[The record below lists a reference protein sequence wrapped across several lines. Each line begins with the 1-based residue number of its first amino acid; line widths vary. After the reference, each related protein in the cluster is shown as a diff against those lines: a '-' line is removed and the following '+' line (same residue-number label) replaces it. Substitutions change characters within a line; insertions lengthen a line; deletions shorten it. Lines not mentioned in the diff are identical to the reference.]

1 MLLQIEEPN
10 APIKENGHQ
19 SQAIGIDLGTTHT
32 VVSYV
37 KNNQVETISINGSK
51 LMPSVVGCD
60 AKGLIVGK
68 QAQECGTCIYS
79 IKRNM
84 HKPAEKIAF
93 NKTTVELT
101 AEILKTA
108 KKAAET
114 TLGEPIHDAVITVPA
129 YFDDTQRQAT
139 KDAAQLAGINVLRL
153 LNEPTAAALA
163 YGLDKKTEGLYLVYD
178 LGGGTFDV
186 SLLKFTKGVF
196 QVIGTNGNTALGGDD
211 IDHTIVEFLQWEKT
225 SNNRLKAKK
234 LKHDVALQSQTL
246 LSQND
251 LLNLSKDFV
260 QETLA
265 CCDQV
270 LKDTTYKPED
280 LDGIILVGGSTRLY
294 GLSDTIEKHFNQK
307 PYQDIDPDLSISHGA
322 ALTAHALT
330 QGADTLLLDV
340 TPLSLGMEIMGGLIE
355 KIIPRNSPIP
365 VQKAQ
370 EFTTYQD
377 NQTGLKVHVLQGERE
392 MVNDCRSLC
401 EFTFSNIPPMP
412 AGMARIRITFALDAD
427 GLLSVSAKEMH
438 TNKEQHVEVKPS
450 YGLTENQMYKML
462 YDAQFHAKQD
472 IQERLLNEAIVQTS
486 HLLKVVSRAIE
497 EDRDLLKDSE
507 YTHIKQL
514 IKKLKNSI
522 SKKDCDNIK
531 QLKEELSQTTQA
543 FAEKRLERSIS
554 KQLVNSNT

>member
-1 MLLQIEEPN
+1 MTKEIKFILNDERINIDVNPNSTLLDFIRKIKHLPGTKEVCREGDCGACSVLSGELIEGK
-10 APIKENGHQ
+10 IFYK
-19 SQAIGIDLGTTHT
+19 
-32 VVSYV
+32 
-37 KNNQVETISINGSK
+37 TINS
-51 LMPSVVGCD
+51 
-60 AKGLIVGK
+60 
-68 QAQECGTCIYS
+68 CIYPLGNCTNKHIVTIEGLNQTKLNFQQNAFAENEAAQCGFCTPGFIIATTGFLINNENYNLESALKSLDGNICRCTGYGS
-79 IKRNM
+79 IKRALTNIIRNI
-84 HKPAEKIAF
+84 KPQSEQNRLDFLI
-93 NKTTVELT
+93 ES
-101 AEILKTA
+101 
-108 KKAAET
+108 
-114 TLGEPIHDAVITVPA
+114 
-129 YFDDTQRQAT
+129 
-139 KDAAQLAGINVLRL
+139 NVLPIYFKDIPNDL
-153 LNEPTAAALA
+153 AKLESAAKESDNSEWKN
-163 YGLDKKTEGLYLVYD
+163 YIS
-178 LGGGTFDV
+178 GGT
-186 SLLKFTKGVF
+186 
-196 QVIGTNGNTALGGDD
+196 
-211 IDHTIVEFLQWEKT
+211 
-225 SNNRLKAKK
+225 
-234 LKHDVALQSQTL
+234 
-246 LSQND
+246 D
-251 LLNLSKDFV
+251 LF
-260 QETLA
+260 
-265 CCDQV
+265 
-270 LKDTTYKPED
+270 
-280 LDGIILVGGSTRLY
+280 
-294 GLSDTIEKHFNQK
+294 
-307 PYQDIDPDLSISHGA
+307 
-322 ALTAHALT
+322 
-330 QGADTLLLDV
+330 
-340 TPLSLGMEIMGGLIE
+340 
-355 KIIPRNSPIP
+355 

>member
-10 APIKENGHQ
+10 APIKENANQ

-37 KNNQVETISINGSK
+37 KNNTVETVFINGSH
-51 LMPSVVGCD
+51 LMPSVVGCN
-60 AKGLIVGK
+60 AKGLMAGK
-68 QAQECGTCIYS
+68 SAQECDGCIYS

-84 HKPAEKIAF
+84 HQPAEKLAF
-93 NKTTVELT
+93 GKTTVELT

-108 KKAAET
+108 KEAAEK

-139 KDAAQLAGINVLRL
+139 KDAAKLAGLNVLRL

-196 QVIGTNGNTALGGDD
+196 QVIGTSGNTALGGDD
-211 IDHTIVEFLQWEKT
+211 IDQKIVEFLKWENT
-225 SNNRLKAKK
+225 LENRLKAKT
-234 LKHDVALQSQTL
+234 LKHAVIKNDTNLI
-246 LSQND
+246 SQND
-251 LLNLSKDFV
+251 LSSLSKDLI
-260 QETLA
+260 QETLT

-270 LKDTTYKPED
+270 LKDTACKPED
-280 LDGIILVGGSTRLY
+280 LDGVILVGGSTRLY
-294 GLSDTIEKHFNQK
+294 GLSDEIEKHFNQK

-330 QGADTLLLDV
+330 QGAETLLLDV

-377 NQTGLKVHVLQGERE
+377 NQTGLKIHVLQGERE
-392 MVNDCRSLC
+392 MVKDCRSLC

-412 AGMARIRITFALDAD
+412 AGMARIRITFSLDAD

-438 TNKEQHVEVKPS
+438 TNKEQHVDVKPS
-450 YGLTENQMYKML
+450 YGLTEDQMHKML
-462 YDAQFHAKQD
+462 YDAQLHAKED
-472 IQERLLNEAIVQTS
+472 IHERLLNEAIVQTT
-486 HLLKVVSRAIE
+486 HLLKVVSHAIE
-497 EDRDLLKDSE
+497 EDRDLLNDSE
-507 YTHIKQL
+507 YKYIQDLMVK
-514 IKKLKNSI
+514 IKNSI
-522 SKKDCDNIK
+522 SLKDCDNIK
-531 QLKEELSQTTQA
+531 QLKEELSQKTQI

-554 KQLVNSNT
+554 KKLINTNT

>member
-10 APIKENGHQ
+10 APITRHRQ
-19 SQAIGIDLGTTHT
+19 SFQAIGIDLGTTHT

-37 KNNQVETISINGSK
+37 KDDQIKTVSINGCS
-51 LMPSVVGCD
+51 LMPSVVSSNTT
-60 AKGLIVGK
+60 GLIAGK
-68 QAQECGTCIYS
+68 LAQQCATCIYS

-84 HKPAEKIAF
+84 HKPAEKLAF
-93 NKTTVELT
+93 GKTTVELT
-101 AEILKTA
+101 AAILRTA
-108 KKAAET
+108 KVAAEKE
-114 TLGEPIHDAVITVPA
+114 LGDPVDDAVITVPA

-139 KDAAQLAGINVLRL
+139 KDAAKLAGLNVLRL

-196 QVIGTNGNTALGGDD
+196 QVIATNGNTALGGDD
-211 IDHTIVEFLQWEKT
+211 IDQKIVTFLKWENSLENK
-225 SNNRLKAKK
+225 LKAKV
-234 LKHDVALQSQTL
+234 LKHALTSENNTV
-246 LSQND
+246 LSQDD
-251 LLNLSKDFV
+251 LLNLSADLIE
-260 QETLA
+260 ETLS

-270 LKDTTYKPED
+270 LTDANYKPDD
-280 LDGIILVGGSTRLY
+280 LNGVVLVGGSTRLY
-294 GLSDTIEKHFNQK
+294 GLSNALEKHFKQK

-330 QGADTLLLDV
+330 QGSETLLLDV
-340 TPLSLGMEIMGGLIE
+340 TPLSLGMEIMGGLTE

-377 NQTGLKVHVLQGERE
+377 NQTGLKVHIVQGERE
-392 MVNDCRSLC
+392 MVKDCRSLC

-438 TNKEQHVEVKPS
+438 TNKEQHVAVKPS
-450 YGLTENQMYKML
+450 YGLTEDELYQML
-462 YDAQFHAKQD
+462 YDAQLHAKED
-472 IQERLLNEAIVQTS
+472 MTERLLNEAIVQTN
-486 HLLKVVSRAIE
+486 HLLKVVLHAIE
-497 EDRDLLKDSE
+497 EDRDLLQDME
-507 YTHIKQL
+507 YEHIQELIKQ
-514 IKKLKNSI
+514 IKHSI
-522 SKKDCDNIK
+522 YVKDYDRIK
-531 QLKEELSQTTQA
+531 QLKEEISQKTQN

-554 KQLVNSNT
+554 KKLINTST

>member
-10 APIKENGHQ
+10 ASTKQNMHQ

-37 KNNQVETISINGSK
+37 HNNTVETVVINGSY
-51 LMPSVVGCD
+51 LMPSVVGCN
-60 AKGLIVGK
+60 AKGLMAGK
-68 QAQECGTCIYS
+68 SAQECEGCIYS

-84 HKPAEKIAF
+84 HKPAEKLAF
-93 NKTTVELT
+93 GKTTVELT

-108 KKAAET
+108 KVATEK
-114 TLGEPIHDAVITVPA
+114 TLGESIYDAVITVPA

-139 KDAAQLAGINVLRL
+139 KDAAKLAGINVLRL

-196 QVIGTNGNTALGGDD
+196 QVIGTSGNTALGGDD
-211 IDHTIVEFLQWEKT
+211 IDQKIVEFLKWDNTLE
-225 SNNRLKAKK
+225 NRLKAKT
-234 LKHDVALQSQTL
+234 LKHDVIKGNTSLI
-246 LSQND
+246 SQND
-251 LLNLSKDFV
+251 LLALSKDLV
-260 QETLA
+260 QETLL

-270 LKDTTYKPED
+270 LKDASYQPAN
-280 LDGIILVGGSTRLY
+280 LDGVILVGGSTRLH
-294 GLSDTIEKHFNQK
+294 GLSDVIEKHFNQK
-307 PYQDIDPDLSISHGA
+307 PYQDIDPDLSVSHGA

-330 QGADTLLLDV
+330 EGAETLLLDV

-392 MVNDCRSLC
+392 MVKDCRSLC

-427 GLLSVSAKEMH
+427 GLLSVSAREMH

-450 YGLTENQMYKML
+450 YGLTEDQMHKML
-462 YDAQFHAKQD
+462 YDAQFHAKED
-472 IQERLLNEAIVQTS
+472 IQERLLNEAIVQTT
-486 HLLKVVSRAIE
+486 HLLKVVSHAIE
-497 EDRDLLKDSE
+497 EDRDLLNNSE
-507 YTHIKQL
+507 YKYIHKLMTKIKH
-514 IKKLKNSI
+514 SI
-522 SKKDCDNIK
+522 TQKDCDNIK
-531 QLKEELSQTTQA
+531 QLKEELSLQTQA

-554 KQLVNSNT
+554 KKLINSNT

>member
-10 APIKENGHQ
+10 APVKKDVHQ

-37 KNNQVETISINGSK
+37 KNNQVETILINDSK
-51 LMPSVVGCD
+51 LMPSVVGHSEN
-60 AKGLIVGK
+60 GFITGK
-68 QAQECGTCIYS
+68 SAQECGDCVYS

-84 HKPAEKIAF
+84 HKPAEKLAF
-93 NKTTVELT
+93 GKTTVELT

-108 KKAAET
+108 RKAAEN
-114 TLGEPIHDAVITVPA
+114 TLGEAVHDAVITVPA

-139 KDAAQLAGINVLRL
+139 KDAAKLADLNVLRL
-153 LNEPTAAALA
+153 LSEPTAAALA

-211 IDHTIVEFLQWEKT
+211 IDHKIVEFLKWENTLK
-225 SNNRLKAKK
+225 NRLKAKT
-234 LKHDVALQSQTL
+234 LKHDVIKGGTDLISEKDL
-246 LSQND
+246 LS
-251 LLNLSKDFV
+251 LSKDLL

-270 LKDTTYKPED
+270 LKDTSCKLQD

-294 GLSDTIEKHFNQK
+294 GLSKTLEKYFNQK

-330 QGADTLLLDV
+330 QGAETLLLDV
-340 TPLSLGMEIMGGLIE
+340 TPLSLGMEIMGGLTE
-355 KIIPRNSPIP
+355 KIIPKNSPIP

-377 NQTGLKVHVLQGERE
+377 NQTGLKIHVLQGERE
-392 MVNDCRSLC
+392 MVKDCRSLC

-450 YGLTENQMYKML
+450 YGLTEEQMHKML
-462 YDAQFHAKQD
+462 YDAQLHAKKD
-472 IQERLLNEAIVQTS
+472 IHERLLSEAIVQSS

-497 EDRDLLKDSE
+497 EDRDLLNDSQYANIQDLME
-507 YTHIKQL
+507 KIRH
-514 IKKLKNSI
+514 SI

-531 QLKEELSQTTQA
+531 QLTEELSQTTQA

-554 KQLVNSNT
+554 KQLINSNT